1 MHTCMSQ
8 KQATGLK
15 ERNIAF
21 SITRKEEEEKK
32 GKKKS
37 IFPHGRGINKPI
49 TVLCFLD

>member
-21 SITRKEEEEKK
+21 SITRKEEKK
-32 GKKKS
+32 RKKKK
-37 IFPHGRGINKPI
+37 INLP
-49 TVLCFLD
+49 T

>member
-32 GKKKS
+32 GKKK
-37 IFPHGRGINKPI
+37 INLPTWEGNK
-49 TVLCFLD
+49 